1 VKNLAL
7 NWNPEV
13 IVDFIVATIGII
25 SAILTY
31 VKPKSKNLLSLFFI
45 RLAIWS
51 MSLLMLVDGISLLIV
66 SEELG
71 ILTGMFAV
79 LGTLFL
85 IIGVNYIMK
94 ESFYSFGF
102 TLTFGISI
110 LFLYLGFQ
118 PGAIETR
125 IQSGYIRLPWIGLY
139 GDLGFLLIGILEV
152 YMFYWGVKTLKNAP
166 FLLKKEA
173 IFFFIGIVLISP
185 VTFLFYLLYIFQAFY
200 ILVSDFSTFIGVL
213 ILTTSFIIEP
223 KLFYILPFTVYR
235 IVVKDNKGNALFDYD
250 WSESMVSENV
260 FIGFVNAVQLMS
272 KEIMNIGG
280 LLDINLKDGILI
292 LHESEYITVGLV
304 TSKSSKL
311 LRDSVTKFTFD
322 FEDKFQKQ
330 LKESCHDMK
339 EYEAA
344 FELINKYFSNFP
356 SRIIPH
362 KSHPLL
368 LTDKLLKLPASL
380 ESDLKNLF
388 PDEEEY
394 NYIKSEIFRAPESSA
409 ESFISLY
416 NEIKEELEKREK
428 KQKEEPDHIEML

>member
-1 VKNLAL
+1 VNKLAL

-13 IVDFIVATIGII
+13 IVDFIVAAIGII

-31 VKPKSKNLLSLFFI
+31 IKPKSKKIPSLFFI

-51 MSLLMLVDGISLLIV
+51 MSLMMLIDGISLLIV

-71 ILTGMFAV
+71 ILTGIFVV
-79 LGTLFL
+79 LGTLFF

-94 ESFYSFGF
+94 ESYYSFGF
-102 TLTFGISI
+102 TLTLGISI
-110 LFLYLGFQ
+110 LFIYLGFQ

-125 IQSGYIRLPWIGLY
+125 IQSGYVRLPWIGLY
-139 GDLGFLLIGILEV
+139 GDLGLLLIGILEI
-152 YMFYWGVKTLKNAP
+152 YMLYWGVKTFHNAP

-173 IFFFIGIVLISP
+173 LLFFIGILLISP
-185 VTFLFYLLYIFQAFY
+185 ITFLFYLLYIYEPIY
-200 ILVSDFSTFIGVL
+200 ILVSDLTTFIGIL
-213 ILTTSFIIEP
+213 ILSVSIIIEP

-235 IVVKDNKGNALFDYD
+235 IVVKDNRGNPLFDYD
-250 WSESMVSENV
+250 WSESNVSENV
-260 FIGFVNAVQLMS
+260 FIGFINAVQLMS
-272 KEIMNIGG
+272 EEIMNIGG

-292 LHESEYITVGLV
+292 LHESENITVGLV

-311 LRDSVTKFTFD
+311 LRDSVIKFTFD
-322 FEDKFQKQ
+322 FEAKFQKQ
-330 LKESCHDMK
+330 LKESSHDMK
-339 EYEAA
+339 EYGAA
-344 FELINKYFSNFP
+344 FELIEKYFSNFP

-380 ESDLKNLF
+380 ESDLKVLF

-428 KQKEEPDHIEML
+428 EQNGEPNNVKMI